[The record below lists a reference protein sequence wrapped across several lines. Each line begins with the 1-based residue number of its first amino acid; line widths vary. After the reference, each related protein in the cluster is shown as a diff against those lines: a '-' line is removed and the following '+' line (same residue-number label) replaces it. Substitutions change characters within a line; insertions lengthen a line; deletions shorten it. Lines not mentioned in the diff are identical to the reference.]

1 MKNDIENSTPSKLKL
16 EKSLELEET
25 ILGGLLQDPNL
36 FEDDTVRKVQPSD
49 FYYKDQKAIFRAMKH
64 AYGLSGDLDVPSVLP
79 HLKGKIKDAGF
90 QVTGLEDKCPSPAL
104 VPSRCKDL
112 MKMAKNNSMMVEVTK
127 FKDGK
132 IGQERLRQT
141 LEAEREEKPH
151 QSDAGNAELF
161 LKQCEER
168 VRFNHTTKRWHI
180 FDGTYWK
187 PDNNQA
193 IHHLA
198 KEIAKSRLKNA
209 LTIQDTRQKESEMR
223 FALRSE
229 DHTKI
234 LSMLN
239 SAKSLPKIRTTYE
252 EWDNMDMLFQCDN
265 ALIDLE
271 CVEPIEIMPEY
282 MISQNSGVYYDSD
295 DDCPFF
301 KKYLREWMNDDI
313 QMCQFIQRIMG
324 YCLTGSTNEQCLFWL
339 VGAGANGKSVL
350 LDVFGMLYGDYRKDT
365 GMDAFMKKHNRNNTN
380 DLARLY
386 NARVVTANESAEG
399 RRVDEERIK
408 LIAGGDNVTAR
419 FLHQEFFTYES
430 KMKLIFATNALP
442 KVKDFSEGFWR
453 RVRIIR
459 FDKYFASD
467 VRIPKKEILDRLRN
481 ELSGILNYALEG
493 LRHYHEMGLNPP
505 KKVIQATQEY
515 RNEED
520 DVARWFEDCVEPS
533 EEGRTVT
540 KVAYQSFK
548 EWFEDNDGGR
558 PITQQLYSRR
568 MGAMGYRSEKIGGKM
583 LFLGIKVLQDNRTF

>member
-1 MKNDIENSTPSKLKL
+1 
-16 EKSLELEET
+16 
-25 ILGGLLQDPNL
+25 
-36 FEDDTVRKVQPSD
+36 
-49 FYYKDQKAIFRAMKH
+49 
-64 AYGLSGDLDVPSVLP
+64 
-79 HLKGKIKDAGF
+79 
-90 QVTGLEDKCPSPAL
+90 
-104 VPSRCKDL
+104 

-127 FKDGK
+127 FKQGK
-132 IGQERLRQT
+132 IEPERLRQA
-141 LEAEREEKPH
+141 LDAEREEKPH

-161 LKQCEER
+161 SKQCR
-168 VRFNHTTKRWHI
+168 DIVRFNHTTKRWHI
-180 FDGTYWK
+180 FDGIYWK

-239 SAKSLPKIRTTYE
+239 SAKSLPIIRTTYE
-252 EWDNMDMLFQCDN
+252 DWDNWDTLFQCDN
-265 ALIDLE
+265 ALINLE
-271 CVEPIEIMPEY
+271 SVEPTEIMPEY
-282 MISQNSGVYYDSD
+282 MISQKSDVYYDPD
-295 DDCPFF
+295 VECPFF
-301 KKYLREWMNDDI
+301 QKCLLEWMNGDM
-313 QMCQFIQRIMG
+313 QMCQFIQRVMG
-324 YCLTGSTNEQCLFWL
+324 YCLTGSTDEQCLFWL

-350 LDVFGMLYGDYRKDT
+350 LDVFGMLYGDYRQDT
-365 GMDAFMKKHNRNNTN
+365 GMDVFMKKYNRNNTN

-467 VRIPKKEILDRLRN
+467 VRIPKKEILDRLRS

-493 LRHYHEMGLNPP
+493 LRHYHEMGLSPP

-533 EEGRTVT
+533 EEERTLT

-558 PITQQLYSRR
+558 PITHQLFSRR
-568 MGAMGYRSEKIGGKM
+568 MGGMGYRAERMGGKR
-583 LFLGIKVLQDNRTF
+583 LFRGIKVLQDNRRF